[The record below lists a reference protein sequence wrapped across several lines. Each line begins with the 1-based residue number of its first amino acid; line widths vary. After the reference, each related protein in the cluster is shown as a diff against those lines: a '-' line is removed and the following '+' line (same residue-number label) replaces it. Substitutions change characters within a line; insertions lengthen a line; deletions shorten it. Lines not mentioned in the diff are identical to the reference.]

1 MQTFLIFF
9 IYLFADPMQPH
20 FLHDVPDYLAPS
32 QKEILNKTN
41 AKILVS

>member
-1 MQTFLIFF
+1 MQT
-9 IYLFADPMQPH
+9 H
-20 FLHDVPDYLAPS
+20 FLHDVPDYLTPP

>member
-1 MQTFLIFF
+1 
-9 IYLFADPMQPH
+9 MQPH